1 MIFQEDSQKEL
12 LERNKRREGPIF
24 EGDESLIWSN
34 SIDEELLSAPNLSKL
49 INYKSILKGENIR
62 NIYLNSYLRLQD
74 YYLNSN
80 YFVDPNMSSDLY
92 QNYLFLMLSMNGHH
106 GLFKTNQKH
115 YFNPLTKIFEPIYY
129 DGDFNL
135 NTEINKNNNFERIIS
150 NFSLDYS
157 YPYLNKLEDN
167 FFVKEIEKIF
177 ESKVKKYDSS
187 KKRFFKNSISQIISN
202 QKTLQSIIKSKNK
215 NKKNPKNNT
224 NSHNDRLVFIEK
236 NKDHKKNLF
245 FIISYKVIGNKVLL
259 TDNFGNEYKLSLLDF
274 SKILNRKKFS
284 DKSFIFFP
292 EKDSISKKPE
302 LSKTSIPLIDVN
314 ILHPPETKPLI
325 NFENKVISL
334 NNVPS
339 KYPILI
345 IGGALNN
352 WKIKYSGLNEIN

>member
-1 MIFQEDSQKEL
+1 MDIMDYLKQTKNITLIPLQK
-12 LERNKRREGPIF
+12 F
-24 EGDESLIWSN
+24 
-34 SIDEELLSAPNLSKL
+34 
-49 INYKSILKGENIR
+49 
-62 NIYLNSYLRLQD
+62 
-74 YYLNSN
+74 
-80 YFVDPNMSSDLY
+80 
-92 QNYLFLMLSMNGHH
+92 
-106 GLFKTNQKH
+106 
-115 YFNPLTKIFEPIYY
+115 FEPIYY

-150 NFSLDYS
+150 NFSFDYS

-187 KKRFFKNSISQIISN
+187 KKKFFKNSISQIISN
-202 QKTLQSIIKSKNK
+202 QKTLQSIIKSNNK

-224 NSHNDRLVFIEK
+224 NSHKERLVFIEK

-325 NFENKVISL
+325 NFETDN
-334 NNVPS
+334 
-339 KYPILI
+339 LI
-345 IGGALNN
+345 
-352 WKIKYSGLNEIN
+352 K